1 MRKNER
7 IEIRV
12 SSNLKEL
19 LKNKA
24 REHNTTLTDYILSR
38 INNSLTHNEIN
49 EIIKVSNENI
59 ASQKKIA
66 NNINQIARRINY
78 NDSISREEIKVFFD
92 QMQVYA
98 QIQKESRK
106 RIDKMYN
113 LLVQRL
119 NKIESI

>member
-1 MRKNER
+1 MRKDKR

-59 ASQKKIA
+59 ASQKNLA

-78 NDSISREEIKVFFD
+78 NNFISREEIEVFFD

-98 QIQKESRK
+98 QIQKESMK

>member
-1 MRKNER
+1 VHKR
-7 IEIRV
+7 II
-12 SSNLKEL
+12 S
-19 LKNKA
+19 
-24 REHNTTLTDYILSR
+24 
-38 INNSLTHNEIN
+38 
-49 EIIKVSNENI
+49 
-59 ASQKKIA
+59 
-66 NNINQIARRINY
+66 NY

>member
-1 MRKNER
+1 MRKDKR

-59 ASQKKIA
+59 ASQKNLA

-78 NDSISREEIKVFFD
+78 NNFISREEIEVFFD
-92 QMQVYA
+92 QMHVYA
-98 QIQKESRK
+98 QIQKESMK

-119 NKIESI
+119 NKIESL

>member
-59 ASQKKIA
+59 ASQKNLA

>member
-1 MRKNER
+1 MRKDKR

-59 ASQKKIA
+59 ASQKNLA

-78 NDSISREEIKVFFD
+78 NDFISREEIKVFFD

-98 QIQKESRK
+98 QIQKESMK

>member
-59 ASQKKIA
+59 ASQKNLA

-78 NDSISREEIKVFFD
+78 NLIL
-92 QMQVYA
+92 
-98 QIQKESRK
+98 RK
-106 RIDKMYN
+106 HT
-113 LLVQRL
+113 
-119 NKIESI
+119 

>member
-12 SSNLKEL
+12 SSHFKEK

-24 REHNTTLTDYILSR
+24 REHNTTLTDYILSG
-38 INNSLTHNEIN
+38 ISNSLTHSEVN
-49 EIIKVSNENI
+49 EIIKISNDNI
-59 ASQKKIA
+59 ASQKVLA

-78 NDSISREEIKVFFD
+78 NDSISREEIKVFFE

-98 QIQKESRK
+98 KIQNESMK

-119 NKIESI
+119 NKIQSI